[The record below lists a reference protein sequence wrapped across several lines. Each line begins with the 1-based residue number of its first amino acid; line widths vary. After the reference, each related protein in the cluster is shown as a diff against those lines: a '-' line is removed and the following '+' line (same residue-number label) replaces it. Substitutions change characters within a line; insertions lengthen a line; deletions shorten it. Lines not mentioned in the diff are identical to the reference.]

1 AEALWSLGDVY
12 FNNKLFENALTE
24 YDKAVNVL
32 IHNSDRKKIFAPVET
47 IEALS
52 RQAKAFSE
60 LSKTQHPY
68 RKVAKSTFSLIDSL
82 IFALNKMYTADNSK
96 FKLIETAIPMY
107 ESALSLAIA
116 DHDTAM
122 ILHYFDRPKAVV
134 LRESLHERQIKAFVG
149 VHTDTL
155 QHEQALQ
162 INVAYWQKKLF
173 DSDDS
178 IQKVV
183 FQDSFFN
190 AVYHLEIFK
199 NNLFKNNPKYV
210 ALKYQK
216 KVSSKLSDLQ
226 QNLKPNRAMIEYFMG
241 NDSLYTLTIS
251 KQKMFIESQLLPNQ
265 WRDSFDV
272 FRKTFVEK
280 PKDGTSGLQSLND
293 FTRLSHYFYNILLK
307 NPVAQLETSEK
318 SKEAIQRLQIIP
330 DAWLGYMPFALLT
343 ERLETTWDADEA
355 SQPSYLFL
363 KYALSCDY
371 SHDFQYNT
379 PYKISYFKPIQVGAY
394 GISYE
399 HENKTNLI
407 ASVTKS
413 KSGKNYAPL
422 PNAHQEIQGISQIF
436 ENQLDTFTDVS
447 VHSNK
452 TTKSVFL
459 NQIKKQQYNILHL
472 SMHADMNETNPL
484 ESALIFS
491 KRDTLAGDNKLTTN
505 EIYALD
511 LNNNYLMVL
520 SACNTA
526 VGKWHR
532 GEGIMSVS
540 RAFSFAGC
548 KSLFATLWSVAE
560 GDAGK
565 LTQLFYKNLKAG
577 MDKDIALQK
586 AQIQHFRHKAP
597 YQWAFPIMTGDVQKI
612 DIQLNTYWYYFLLIP
627 ILIGLGWLIRRF
639 IN

>member
-1 AEALWSLGDVY
+1 
-12 FNNKLFENALTE
+12 
-24 YDKAVNVL
+24 
-32 IHNSDRKKIFAPVET
+32 
-47 IEALS
+47 
-52 RQAKAFSE
+52 
-60 LSKTQHPY
+60 
-68 RKVAKSTFSLIDSL
+68 
-82 IFALNKMYTADNSK
+82 
-96 FKLIETAIPMY
+96 
-107 ESALSLAIA
+107 
-116 DHDTAM
+116 
-122 ILHYFDRPKAVV
+122 
-134 LRESLHERQIKAFVG
+134 
-149 VHTDTL
+149 
-155 QHEQALQ
+155 
-162 INVAYWQKKLF
+162 
-173 DSDDS
+173 
-178 IQKVV
+178 
-183 FQDSFFN
+183 
-190 AVYHLEIFK
+190 
-199 NNLFKNNPKYV
+199 
-210 ALKYQK
+210 
-216 KVSSKLSDLQ
+216 
-226 QNLKPNRAMIEYFMG
+226 MIEYFMG